1 MWNKKPIVSILIPCY
16 NAEQWIAETIESAL
30 NQTYPHKEIIVV
42 DDGSTDG
49 SLEIIKTFSHRI
61 RWETGSNRGGNI
73 ARNRLLELS
82 TGEWLQYLDADDY
95 LLPNKVENQV
105 NFISTV
111 PDADIIWSPGI
122 LEYYDGNTF
131 RREPGPVYQQR
142 DPWSLLARWHLPQTG
157 RVLWRKKAILD
168 VGGWNVK
175 QPCCQEHELYLR
187 LLMAGK
193 YFGYLEDP
201 SSVYRL
207 WSGSTVSQKNKS
219 ATYKYRLKIIE
230 KIEHYLEL
238 VGELNQ
244 SRKDAINQSRFDCAR
259 MIWLFNRDW
268 ANAIIA
274 TIRCKDPAFTPSG
287 KAVPLSYRLI
297 YSFLGFNSAENIAK
311 LKRKLFVLFN

>member
-1 MWNKKPIVSILIPCY
+1 MDDKISILIPCY
-16 NAEQWIAETIESAL
+16 NAEKWIEQTIKSAL
-30 NQTYPHKEIIVV
+30 NQTYLNKEIIVV

-49 SLEIIKTFSHRI
+49 SLAIIKGFSNYI
-61 RWETGSNRGGNI
+61 FWEESPNRGGNLT
-73 ARNRLLELS
+73 RNRLLSLS
-82 TGEWLQYLDADDY
+82 NGKWLQYLDADDY
-95 LLPNKVENQV
+95 LLPNKLENQA

-111 PDADIIWSPGI
+111 PDADLIWSPGL
-122 LEYYDGNTF
+122 LEYYDGNKF
-131 RREPGPVYQQR
+131 RRELGPVYQQR
-142 DPWSLLARWHLPQTG
+142 DPWILLARWHFPQTG

-193 YFGYLEDP
+193 NFVYLEDP

-207 WSGSTVSQKNKS
+207 WSSSTVSRKNKF
-219 ATYKYRLKIIE
+219 ATYKYRLEIIE

-268 ANAIIA
+268 ANDIIA
-274 TIRCKDPAFTPSG
+274 TIRCKEPAFIPSG
-287 KAVPLSYRLI
+287 NAVPFSYRLI
-297 YSFLGFNSAENIAK
+297 YSILGFNNAENIAQ
-311 LKRKLFVLFN
+311 LKRNLSSLFNYF